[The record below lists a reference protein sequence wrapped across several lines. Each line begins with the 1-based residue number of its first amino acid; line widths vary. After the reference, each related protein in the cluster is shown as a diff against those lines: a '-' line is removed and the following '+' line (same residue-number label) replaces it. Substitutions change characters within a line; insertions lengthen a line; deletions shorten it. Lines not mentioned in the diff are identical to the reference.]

1 VVVDLPKPLN
11 RLTCDLSYE
20 EGVLHREMR
29 LPSSNPALQKVSR
42 LDTQV
47 VRTGQNHCLW
57 VAD

>member
-1 VVVDLPKPLN
+1 MVVDLPKPLN

-42 LDTQV
+42 LDT
-47 VRTGQNHCLW
+47 RCQNRSSYHNLW